1 MAMPKIWVAL
11 ERLTHTD
18 LNAAFEW
25 LRSRGEAA
33 PGVQVSGSGPVG
45 VTAEATLDL
54 TTVVTGN
61 AAILNAANDRLV
73 IPAGLGGL
81 WRIGAWVTVN
91 NIAATERHIL
101 TLKVNGTAVGST
113 YQFPSSGTAIACF
126 LSAEVILVAG
136 DLVTLTGT
144 SSVAADWVVSRLLA
158 RLVSRG
164 GLV

>member
-1 MAMPKIWVAL
+1 MAMPKIWAAFD
-11 ERLTHTD
+11 RLTAVD

-25 LRSRGEAA
+25 LRSRGEAV
-33 PGVQVSGSGPVG
+33 PGVQVSGSGPTAI
-45 VTAEATLDL
+45 TAETTLDL
-54 TTVVTGN
+54 TTVVSGN

-73 IPAGLGGL
+73 IPVGLGGL
-81 WRIGAWVTVN
+81 WRLGAWVTVN

-101 TLKVNGTAVGST
+101 TLKVNGAAVLSS

-126 LSAEVILVAG
+126 LSAEIIVAAG

-144 SSVAADWVVSRLLA
+144 SSVAADWVVSRLMA